1 MNDTATPL
9 SPQSEPPQ
17 TPEAEDSVAHSG
29 KNWYAVQ
36 VLVGFEK
43 AIKENLL
50 DRIQENGLDEHFGEI
65 LLPIERV
72 MEIQNGKKKMTERKL
87 YPGYLFLEI
96 AVEWDDTMGQERIR
110 PECWHLVRRTRRVG
124 DFISGS
130 LTVRKDEEKIP
141 APLAREVVE
150 KIRRQMRDSFEKT
163 PVMRAQFVS
172 GEQVRIKE
180 GPFSDFAGTVDVVN
194 IERRR
199 LTVMVMVFGRSTP
212 VELDFTQVDKI

>member
-1 MNDTATPL
+1 MTDTASEQPITPVV
-9 SPQSEPPQ
+9 
-17 TPEAEDSVAHSG
+17 EATDEDTG

-43 AIKENLL
+43 AVKENLL
-50 DRIQENGLDEHFGEI
+50 DRIQEHGMDEHFGEV
-65 LLPIERV
+65 LLPIERTL
-72 MEIQNGKKKMTERKL
+72 EIQNGKKKMTERKL

-96 AVEWDDTMGQERIR
+96 AVEWDETMGQDKIR
-110 PECWHLVRRTRRVG
+110 PECWHLVRRTRRIG

-163 PVMRAQFVS
+163 PVMRAQFVT

-180 GPFSDFAGTVDVVN
+180 GPFSDFSGTVDVVN
-194 IERRR
+194 AERRR